1 MKRRRIA
8 IVASH
13 VIQYQDPFFRLLAA
27 DPEIDQTVLYCST
40 AGARTYRDADM
51 GTALKWD
58 VEILS
63 GYRHVFLRNL
73 VDDSNRGWT
82 RHVNPGIVPAL
93 LRGHYEMVIFML
105 GWGSISALLG
115 ILTCRLAGI
124 PFFLYGDSSFPPP
137 ETNSR
142 QRLRARLL
150 RVLFHN
156 TTGFM
161 VSGTL
166 NADYYRHYGADSD
179 HFFLLPWAVDNE
191 RFAAAGS
198 FDAGEREEMR
208 GRLGIRPDQTV
219 FVFSAKLVARKDP
232 MTLLRAYEQMTGRDR
247 AAILFLGDGILREPL
262 ETYAREHA
270 LDGAHFAGF
279 VNQSELPKYY
289 SMSDVFVLPST
300 YEPRGAVINEAMACG
315 LPVIVTDRCGS
326 IGDIVLEGENAFI
339 YPAGDD
345 AALARA
351 MIRLVDDHE
360 LRERMARRSVE
371 IIGSWTFQ
379 RGVEGVKAALHY
391 LAGGR
396 PA

>member
-27 DPEIDQTVLYCST
+27 DPEIDLTVLYCST

-82 RHVNPGIVPAL
+82 RHVNPGVVPAL
-93 LRGHYEMVIFML
+93 LRGRYEMVIFML

-142 QRLRARLL
+142 QRLRASLLRLL
-150 RVLFHN
+150 LRN

-166 NADYYRHYGADSD
+166 NADYYRHYGADPD

-191 RFAAAGS
+191 RFAAAGR
-198 FDAGEREEMR
+198 FDAGEREEIR
-208 GRLGIRPDQTV
+208 DRLGIRPDQTV

-247 AAILFLGDGILREPL
+247 TAILFLGDGILREQL
-262 ETYAREHA
+262 ETYAHEHA

-289 SMSDVFVLPST
+289 AMSDVFVLPST

-351 MIRLVDDHE
+351 MIRLADDRE

-396 PA
+396 PT